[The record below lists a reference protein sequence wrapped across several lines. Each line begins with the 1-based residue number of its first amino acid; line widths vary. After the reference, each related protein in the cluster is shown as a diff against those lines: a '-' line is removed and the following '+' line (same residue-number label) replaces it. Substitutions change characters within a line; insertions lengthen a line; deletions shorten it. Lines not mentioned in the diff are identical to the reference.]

1 MSSRIQIYNI
11 VCGSARCGRLTV
23 TQEKGYSESDGF
35 ESRTHCFDRKSLV
48 KVYRFL
54 KNASSFL
61 NDYQKI

>member
-48 KVYRFL
+48 KVSRFL
-54 KNASSFL
+54 K
-61 NDYQKI
+61 KC